1 MSDFQSLYA
10 GRLWSIMSWDQLSAF
25 WRRIDPAAG
34 WYVYAVGEAVPA
46 MPAAPGDVAAFIEKL
61 DVLLRDNHRHDYCSI
76 VYADDLERPS
86 FVKIYDP
93 DNLGVSCGSSKH
105 PPLPGWILSLAP
117 PEDLK
122 PPGPRPENRR
132 RWWRSLFG

>member
-1 MSDFQSLYA
+1 MGEFQSLYA

-34 WYVYAVGEAVPA
+34 WYVYAVGEAVP
-46 MPAAPGDVAAFIEKL
+46 PAPAEARDVAAFIERL
-61 DVLLRDNHRHDYCSI
+61 DALLRENHRHDYCSI
-76 VYADDLERPS
+76 VYADDLEQPS

-93 DNLGVSCGSSKH
+93 DNLGVSCGSSKN
-105 PPLPGWILSLAP
+105 PPLPGWILSRVP

-122 PPGPRPENRR
+122 PPRPQPENRR
-132 RWWRSLFG
+132 RWWRTVFG